1 MQRSASD
8 IISALLVSGE
18 HSFLFDRFEPFDS
31 MDLPHEEGKAIQL
44 SDSSHSDD
52 RVNSMSAAATST
64 PFDSHVPLHLKT
76 TSPLDNLEPLKHP
89 NQPKKPPKKRK
100 WRKPKDMPKRPLSA
114 YNIFFQNERKQLAC
128 GKAADDAERSSCTS
142 MGFAGLAQN
151 VASKWRSLDSSAR
164 AYYEAEAGKDQVRYR
179 QEVDEWKRRKEDRKA
194 EELRERKPTSSI
206 STSRIGET
214 THANSL
220 LQHKSA
226 NSSNAPDTI
235 APALSL
241 WPSMQQTIESLGNL
255 YDANVDLLDAA
266 QSDSLPLQQVE
277 TTRMD
282 SIEPVP
288 INPAKQP
295 GGQTSS
301 LGVASSLHQLFTEM
315 EEEELDFLMSLRN
328 LK

>member
-1 MQRSASD
+1 
-8 IISALLVSGE
+8 
-18 HSFLFDRFEPFDS
+18 
-31 MDLPHEEGKAIQL
+31 
-44 SDSSHSDD
+44 
-52 RVNSMSAAATST
+52 
-64 PFDSHVPLHLKT
+64 
-76 TSPLDNLEPLKHP
+76 
-89 NQPKKPPKKRK
+89 
-100 WRKPKDMPKRPLSA
+100 MPKRPLSA

-128 GKAADDAERSSCTS
+128 GKAADDAERSSGTS

-194 EELRERKPTSSI
+194 EELRERGSS
-206 STSRIGET
+206 SSTGTSRIGET
-214 THANSL
+214 THASSL
-220 LQHKSA
+220 
-226 NSSNAPDTI
+226 PDTI

-255 YDANVDLLDAA
+255 YDANVNLLDAA

-282 SIEPVP
+282 NIEPVP

-295 GGQTSS
+295 GGRTSS
-301 LGVASSLHQLFTEM
+301 LGATVVSSLHQLFTEM
-315 EEEELDFLMSLRN
+315 EEEELDFLMSLRH